1 MLIVRNLV
9 KWFGNKRVFDDLSFS
24 FNNGLFLIHGSNG
37 CGKSTLLRII
47 AGADDCWSGDISL
60 SGVNAR
66 KNYSAYTS
74 RVSYVPDKLSFFK
87 ELSIN
92 EFTRFALKQRP
103 LRSSNKLNELAEAFC
118 IDVDSAIRLGD
129 LSLGTEKKLMLL
141 VSLCS
146 DCTLYIFDEPL
157 NGLDRESQKVF
168 LDEVNGL
175 SGKCVLMSSHF
186 FNCEVGD
193 SFTKV
198 AFQELNEFGH

>member
-1 MLIVRNLV
+1 VLVARNLG
-9 KWFGNKRVFDDLSFS
+9 KQFGNRRIFDDLSFS
-24 FNNGLFLIHGSNG
+24 FKNENILIHGSNG
-37 CGKSTLLRII
+37 CGKSTLLRMI

-60 SGVNAR
+60 SGVSVR
-66 KNYSAYTS
+66 ESYSAYTS

-92 EFTRFALKQRP
+92 EFIKFALKQRP
-103 LRSSNKLNELAEAFC
+103 QRSPSKLNDLAKAFS
-118 IDVDSAIRLGD
+118 IEVDSMKRLGE

-141 VSLCS
+141 LSLCS
-146 DCTLYIFDEPL
+146 DCALYIFDEPL

-168 LDEVNGL
+168 LDEVKGL

-186 FNCEVGD
+186 IDCEVSD